1 MPAAL
6 VTGAASGI
14 GRATADRLRADGYDV
29 FGVDLRD
36 ADFTADLTTREGN
49 AGAVNAAIQ
58 RVRPASTSSSPT
70 PASSTS
76 PPCVS
81 SPRTAGTRSS
91 RSC

>member
-14 GRATADRLRADGYDV
+14 GRATAERLRADGYDV

-36 ADFTADLTTREGN
+36 ADFAADLTTRSGN
-49 AGAVNAAIQ
+49 ADAVNAALQ
-58 RVRPASTSSSPT
+58 AFGGLDVVVAN
-70 PASSTS
+70 AGVQHVA
-76 PPCVS
+76 PCAS